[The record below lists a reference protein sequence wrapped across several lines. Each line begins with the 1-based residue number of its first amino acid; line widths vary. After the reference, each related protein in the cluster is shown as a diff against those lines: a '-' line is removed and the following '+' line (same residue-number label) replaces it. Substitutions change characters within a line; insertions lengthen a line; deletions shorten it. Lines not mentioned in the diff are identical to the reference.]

1 MFKRSGA
8 GAVAA
13 MVFAMAMVF
22 GTVMSAAADTETG
35 TLNASNHP
43 LVGWTTADGR
53 GTLKIKAPGAS
64 AYFNY
69 GFSDEFRKRS
79 RTVGLEGPWG
89 AEASIFL
96 LKSVTYAHCSP
107 NPV

>member
-1 MFKRSGA
+1 MFKAEWGKGGRGH
-8 GAVAA
+8 GV
-13 MVFAMAMVF
+13 AMAMVF
-22 GTVMSAAADTETG
+22 GTAMSAAADTETG
-35 TLNASNHP
+35 TLGACDHP